1 MPLSSHSYIVITV
14 ATVSI
19 TSRLKQI
26 VGQLQN
32 ANDELSR
39 SEMDSKNQRNP
50 IAKPKVKGS
59 AKFSHYRNERHLL
72 LVLVLFC
79 AQARARDT

>member
-1 MPLSSHSYIVITV
+1 MTIHSDAAFLGILIFVITV

-32 ANDELSR
+32 ANDELSQIR
-39 SEMDSKNQRNP
+39 DGLEDQRNP
-50 IAKPKVKGS
+50 IAKQK
-59 AKFSHYRNERHLL
+59 
-72 LVLVLFC
+72 
-79 AQARARDT
+79 